1 MVDGAVVQRDSR
13 TGLNETV
20 ERKGIPS
27 VETMVLSIPDHGT
40 RSDMAPP
47 LRNILDAITDG
58 LQKAV
63 GGETEQ
69 ERQARQTR
77 QTQQAVATLLYETAR
92 VDSNIKKED
101 LQVACECLS
110 ELFDLSP
117 EQARALLDQAAAP
130 HERPTSYLP
139 MTKLVN
145 ERFSAHEKYRLVE
158 YMWRVANADFE
169 IDMYEDH
176 LVRKIAELLYVP
188 HRDFIT
194 AKLRARDSSNRD
206 DPNQGD
212 SK

>member
-1 MVDGAVVQRDSR
+1 
-13 TGLNETV
+13 
-20 ERKGIPS
+20 
-27 VETMVLSIPDHGT
+27 
-40 RSDMAPP
+40 MALP
-47 LRNILDAITDG
+47 LRNFLDAITDG

-69 ERQARQTR
+69 ERQTRQIR

-92 VDSNIKKED
+92 VDSNIKNED
-101 LQVACECLS
+101 LQVACECLR
-110 ELFDLSP
+110 ELFALSP

-130 HERPTSYLP
+130 GQRPTSYLP

-145 ERFSAHEKYRLVE
+145 ERFSPHEKYRLVE

-188 HRDFIT
+188 HRDFIS
-194 AKLRARDSSNRD
+194 AKLRARDSSNGD
-206 DPNQGD
+206 DSNQGG
-212 SK
+212 SE